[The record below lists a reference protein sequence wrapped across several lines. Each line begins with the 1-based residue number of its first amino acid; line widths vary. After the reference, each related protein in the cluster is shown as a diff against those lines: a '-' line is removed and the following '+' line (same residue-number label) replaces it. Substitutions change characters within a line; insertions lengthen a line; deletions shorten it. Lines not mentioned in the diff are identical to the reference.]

1 MSSVH
6 MFDTYTTLNYEEE
19 IKNRPI
25 PENAVNV
32 LAAFKRNGEIKPLR
46 IRLAFNGVN
55 SEENIDKIYATEYYK
70 GYIIYRCRVVYK
82 NMEYPIKLNFVAGYF
97 EKWHKYSIILGK
109 YRNGRLL
116 YKGHVNNGVTQ
127 QAIIELNP
135 QGQPSIALLPAS
147 ENVVWVIP
155 DRVCTVNYMPNTRNV
170 LQEAVFKGYRYD
182 VLPKEVIDD

>member
-1 MSSVH
+1 MSAVH

-70 GYIIYRCRVVYK
+70 GYIIYRCRVVHQ
-82 NMEYPIKLNFVAGYF
+82 NVEYPIKLNFDL
-97 EKWHKYSIILGK
+97 ESRIW
-109 YRNGRLL
+109 RLM
-116 YKGHVNNGVTQ
+116 
-127 QAIIELNP
+127 E
-135 QGQPSIALLPAS
+135 
-147 ENVVWVIP
+147 
-155 DRVCTVNYMPNTRNV
+155 
-170 LQEAVFKGYRYD
+170 
-182 VLPKEVIDD
+182 